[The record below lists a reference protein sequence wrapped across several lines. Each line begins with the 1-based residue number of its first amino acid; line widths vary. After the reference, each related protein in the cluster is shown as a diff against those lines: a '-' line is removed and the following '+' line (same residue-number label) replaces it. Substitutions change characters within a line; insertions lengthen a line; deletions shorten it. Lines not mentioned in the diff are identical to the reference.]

1 MYRDFD
7 DSRPQDHRL
16 EEPSTRRPDRR
27 PAQVNNPQPEIHD
40 RRSVYTLRQKSYHL
54 NDLEARMLADVGKFR
69 TIEKG
74 DLLRHV
80 YKGEQ
85 PPFDRDLR
93 HLHRQ
98 NLVRIVGPIDSLTKY
113 VVLTKPAKQ
122 LAEKYLRTNPRQE
135 IYAGVVKIRE
145 LKHDAALYRLYQKA
159 TQDIEKRGGR
169 PLRLVLDYELK
180 REINKRR
187 ARTKDL
193 PRLDH
198 QQRLRE
204 IAEQQ
209 SLKVVN
215 GKIPLPDLRI
225 EYEDPNGDLSHCDL
239 EYVTDDYRAAGMAE
253 KRAAGFHLYRDD
265 PAGRGHKPYGP
276 DLIGGLISL

>member
-7 DSRPQDHRL
+7 HSRVPDHDRQERPQIDQRL
-16 EEPSTRRPDRR
+16 TLSPGPREPDIQDQRSLYEL
-27 PAQVNNPQPEIHD
+27 PEKTY
-40 RRSVYTLRQKSYHL
+40 RLS
-54 NDLEARMLADVGKFR
+54 DLEARMLADVGKFR
-69 TIEKG
+69 AIDKG
-74 DLLRHV
+74 DLLQHV

-85 PPFDRDLR
+85 QSFDRDLH

-98 NLVRIVGPIDSLTKY
+98 NLVRIVGPKDSLTKY
-113 VVLTKPAKQ
+113 IVLTKPAKQ
-122 LAEKYLRTNPRQE
+122 LAEKYLKTNPRQE

-159 TQDIEKRGGR
+159 AQDIQKRGGR
-169 PLRLVLDYELK
+169 PLRLVLDYEFK

-193 PRLDH
+193 PGY
-198 QQRLRE
+198 QQQERLRQ
-204 IAEQQ
+204 IAEEQN
-209 SLKVVN
+209 LTVVN

-225 EYEDPNGDLSHCDL
+225 EYEDAGGDLSHCDL
-239 EYVTDDYRAAGMAE
+239 EYVTEDYRADSVAE
-253 KRAAGFHLYRDD
+253 KRAAGFQLYGDD
-265 PAGRGHKPYGP
+265 PRGRKPYGP